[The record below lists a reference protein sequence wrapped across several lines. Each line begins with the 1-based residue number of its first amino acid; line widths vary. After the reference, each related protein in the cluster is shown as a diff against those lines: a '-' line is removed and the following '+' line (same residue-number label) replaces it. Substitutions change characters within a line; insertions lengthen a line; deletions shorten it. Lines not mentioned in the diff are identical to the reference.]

1 MESNRLST
9 IALPFAD
16 LVLIRAMH
24 RTRPEVTKLRLKKY
38 PAGVIPTAI
47 SA

>member
-9 IALPFAD
+9 VMLPFAD

-24 RTRPEVTKLRLKKY
+24 RTRPILTKLRFKKY

-47 SA
+47 NA